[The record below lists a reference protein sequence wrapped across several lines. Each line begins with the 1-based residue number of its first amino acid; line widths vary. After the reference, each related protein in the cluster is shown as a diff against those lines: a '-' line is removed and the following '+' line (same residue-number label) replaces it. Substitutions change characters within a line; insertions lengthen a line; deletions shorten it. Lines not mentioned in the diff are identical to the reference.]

1 VQLLSNSTTARS
13 KRVKKHTNV
22 FLFPQINVTCIFILT
37 KFQSMKSKMLLII
50 LLLITGVVSCKKKII
65 EDAMSISDL
74 FSYTGSGSVSC
85 DERFPHEN
93 DTVTVFGW
101 ISEPRETEYANYFWL
116 NDSETPPFK
125 SIEVH
130 VMENRDEIFRKIN
143 AKTHASGLTQIW
155 IRGKIF
161 PYKARYEDGSCRY
174 FVSLHIY
181 NESDIQF

>member
-1 VQLLSNSTTARS
+1 
-13 KRVKKHTNV
+13 
-22 FLFPQINVTCIFILT
+22 
-37 KFQSMKSKMLLII
+37 MKIKTLWII
-50 LLLITGVVSCKKKII
+50 LLLMTGVLSCKKQVF
-65 EDAMSISDL
+65 ENAMSITEL
-74 FSYTGSGSVSC
+74 FNYTGLFANVSC
-85 DERFPHEN
+85 DEELPHAN

-101 ISEPRETEYANYFWL
+101 IGEPRETEYANYFFL
-116 NDSETPPFK
+116 MDSETPPFK

-155 IRGKIF
+155 IRGKIH
-161 PYKARYEDGSCRY
+161 PYKAIYEDDGRCRY